1 MGAAAGCYR
10 RPTASAAGRC
20 EPGAGQI
27 CCCDQR
33 LSPRQT
39 GLLLPFPSPT
49 HRPRRFHARSK
60 RPASESM
67 LNGFYNIL
75 QKKSKVL
82 IQEYQSFLIVQSRW
96 PPYSI
101 GCCSS
106 SGGCRWYYASCS
118 SSYAGGW
125 PVRCSL
131 YVLYEHAAGYSSA
144 SAGCSSASGCRVL
157 GQRRE
162 HGVR

>member
-49 HRPRRFHARSK
+49 HRPRRFHA